1 MISGIF
7 GFLTLEKIFSEEN
20 EGDGKGKEKVKESG
34 KVRSA
39 MARLAKLF

>member
-20 EGDGKGKEKVKESG
+20 EGDGTKEKVKESE

-39 MARLAKLF
+39 MARLVKLC